1 MPEGSVCEV
10 HDARLRTL
18 EQNLATELG
27 ESRQFRHDMRNWR
40 TAVDGQNAVF
50 QQELLDQSKRI
61 GQLEQYR
68 AKHEAE
74 YAAKIEKIGS
84 LAEIEARIEQ
94 QIAVMDA
101 KLEAQIKSMDDKNDT
116 RLTSLEHKV
125 AALIVEKAVAKWAVG
140 LLAGVVVLIGNIAAH
155 KLGWL

>member
-1 MPEGSVCEV
+1 MPPEAQCEV

-40 TAVDGQNAVF
+40 TAVDGQNAIF

-61 GQLEQYR
+61 GALEQYR

-74 YAAKIEKIGS
+74 YAAKLEKIGA
-84 LAEIEARIEQ
+84 LADVESRIEQ
-94 QIAVMDA
+94 QLASMNE
-101 KLEAQIKSMDDKNDT
+101 KLEKQLVAMDEKSNV
-116 RLTSLEHKV
+116 RQTSIEHKV
-125 AALIVEKAVAKWAVG
+125 NALIVEKAVAKWAVG
-140 LLAGVVVLIGNIAAH
+140 LFAGLIVLIGNVIAH
-155 KLGWL
+155 KLGLL